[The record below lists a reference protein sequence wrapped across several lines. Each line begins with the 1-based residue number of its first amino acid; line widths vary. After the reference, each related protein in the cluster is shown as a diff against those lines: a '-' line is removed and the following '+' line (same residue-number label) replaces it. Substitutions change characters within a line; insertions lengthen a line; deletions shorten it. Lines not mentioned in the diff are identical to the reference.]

1 MNEGEIIIFLL
12 KQPLSNIENDESDI
26 SQRVDLEKV
35 INIVLKIKKIIY
47 FGTILFLSLIHI

>member
-47 FGTILFLSLIHI
+47 FGTILFYK